1 MGNECM
7 RNIKEMIFM
16 DVTKLNLMERLKP
29 TEEKRKKKKSE
40 KSEST
45 MGIKLMIKLVG
56 SPGLKKILYMYLPF
70 EQANLNSVQRNLCP
84 LARD

>member
-16 DVTKLNLMERLKP
+16 DVTRLNLMERLKP

-56 SPGLKKILYMYLPF
+56 SPGLEKDF
-70 EQANLNSVQRNLCP
+70 VHV
-84 LARD
+84 LAL

>member
-1 MGNECM
+1 M

-29 TEEKRKKKKSE
+29 TEEKRKKKISE
-40 KSEST
+40 KSESM

-56 SPGLKKILYMYLPF
+56 SPGLEKDFVHVLVL
-70 EQANLNSVQRNLCP
+70 
-84 LARD
+84 

>member
-1 MGNECM
+1 M

-29 TEEKRKKKKSE
+29 TEEKRKKKISE

-56 SPGLKKILYMYLPF
+56 YPGLEKDF
-70 EQANLNSVQRNLCP
+70 VHV
-84 LARD
+84 LAL